1 MSAYLGPVRTAII
14 TFPFLALVLALPFL
28 VVVIDGTVPLAGGV
42 QS

>member
-14 TFPFLALVLALPFL
+14 TFPFLALVLAYHFWSSF
-28 VVVIDGTVPLAGGV
+28 IDGTVPLAGGV